1 MKKNEYKVVYT
12 ETVDAVR
19 FFMKTKKKEVKKSI
33 TCHSACEAKNVYS
46 ELFNTK
52 DIGQIYVLKN
62 DKNINFIELIADVK
76 LEKDMM
82 NTVKK
87 GDEKFTYYHID
98 SNKDERL
105 FSLQVDENSNAKLV
119 NIDIEKVMCLLDTST
134 DFNIAFKLLDEAMQ
148 GFKYFT
154 VEDIGVILDGCFAMC
169 YENNIVKV
177 VI

>member
-12 ETVDAVR
+12 ETVDTVR
-19 FFMKTKKKEVKKSI
+19 FFMKSKKKEVKKSV

-46 ELFNTK
+46 ELFNSK
-52 DIGQIYVLKN
+52 DIGHIHVLKN
-62 DKNINFIELIADVK
+62 DKDISVIELIADVK
-76 LEKDMM
+76 LEKAMTD
-82 NTVKK
+82 TVLK

-98 SNKDERL
+98 NDKDERL
-105 FSLQVDENSNAKLV
+105 FSLQVDEKSNAKLV
-119 NIDIEKVMCLLDTST
+119 DIDVEKVMCLLDTST
-134 DFNIAFKLLDEAMQ
+134 DFNVAFKLLDEAMQ

-154 VEDIGVILDGCFAMC
+154 VEDIGVILDGCFARC